1 MRAPQW
7 KGPSSASGTCLSWT
21 TCCALKSEDGHPC
34 NKQKENKTT
43 SHQEL
48 LNASDPTSDSGE
60 ALLWAHPALPQP
72 LLLAASELQLP
83 AGLVWA
89 ELPELSGPRAAPEQ
103 TSTSTEQWFLGSL
116 LNLNNCSAASFTLPQ
131 NSLGQSLRLDKN
143 IEVCFLQLLCY
154 HFKNCWSKAE
164 VGQVINDELK
174 QKL

>member
-34 NKQKENKTT
+34 DKQKENKTT
-43 SHQEL
+43 SHEEL

-83 AGLVWA
+83 AGLV
-89 ELPELSGPRAAPEQ
+89 
-103 TSTSTEQWFLGSL
+103 
-116 LNLNNCSAASFTLPQ
+116 
-131 NSLGQSLRLDKN
+131 
-143 IEVCFLQLLCY
+143 
-154 HFKNCWSKAE
+154 
-164 VGQVINDELK
+164 
-174 QKL
+174 

>member
-34 NKQKENKTT
+34 DKQKENKTTT

-72 LLLAASELQLP
+72 LLLQ
-83 AGLVWA
+83 
-89 ELPELSGPRAAPEQ
+89 
-103 TSTSTEQWFLGSL
+103 
-116 LNLNNCSAASFTLPQ
+116 NCSYLQAWSEQSCLSSQGHEPPQ
-131 NSLGQSLRLDKN
+131 NKPPPAQSSDFWALCSTLTTAA
-143 IEVCFLQLLCY
+143 QPLLPSPRTHLARVSGLIRILKYVFFSCSVII
-154 HFKNCWSKAE
+154 SKTAG
-164 VGQVINDELK
+164 VKLK
-174 QKL
+174 SVK